1 VSKTFSRGCIL
12 LLGLL
17 AKPVAAKEMPKNQ
30 PPVCSSRPNIAAFEK
45 MENDRLTQPKVR
57 SIKSAGWR
65 RPMRYRRLV
74 LEPGGS
80 LSANDLVKNFLGR
93 PQNTAA
99 FQKWMGEEFE
109 SAPQSK
115 SASEP

>member
-45 MENDRLTQPKVR
+45 MENDRLTAAQGAIDQICWLATPHALP
-57 SIKSAGWR
+57 SAGAGAGR
-65 RPMRYRRLV
+65 IVVSQRP
-74 LEPGGS
+74 
-80 LSANDLVKNFLGR
+80 
-93 PQNTAA
+93 
-99 FQKWMGEEFE
+99 GEEFPWA
-109 SAPQSK
+109 SAEHGGLPK
-115 SASEP
+115 VDGRGV